1 MINIKLMKTGGVLQA
16 VRLAHIADA
25 ANIPC
30 MLGCMNES
38 RLALTAAAHVV
49 LSQRIVR
56 YADLDAF
63 LEHDVDPIVG
73 GMQVKAGVV
82 TVPDAPGLG
91 LDIEPAFFRKLQPIS

>member
-1 MINIKLMKTGGVLQA
+1 
-16 VRLAHIADA
+16 VRTAEVADA
-25 ANIPC
+25 SNLLC
-30 MLGCMNES
+30 MFGCMSES

-49 LSQRIVR
+49 ISQRMAR

-82 TVPDAPGLG
+82 TLPDTPGLG
-91 LDIEPAFFRKLQPIS
+91 VEIDPAFLRKLTQAV